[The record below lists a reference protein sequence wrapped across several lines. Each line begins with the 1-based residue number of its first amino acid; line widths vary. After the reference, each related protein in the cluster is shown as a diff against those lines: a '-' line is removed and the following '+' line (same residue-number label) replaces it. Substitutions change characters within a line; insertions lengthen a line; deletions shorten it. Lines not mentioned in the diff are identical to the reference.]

1 MSNFIKNFVG
11 NFKSFV
17 QRIFNNKTL
26 LLSDKTDNYDKDQIY
41 TKNETN
47 IIDELSL
54 ENKKNQTMNEIIELI
69 ETQPK
74 VLYKLNSKQLNIVE
88 NYYNEENEKLQNEIN
103 EKKKKIKYAKDL
115 LERLNL
121 QKSYLDVNE

>member
-1 MSNFIKNFVG
+1 
-11 NFKSFV
+11 
-17 QRIFNNKTL
+17 
-26 LLSDKTDNYDKDQIY
+26 
-41 TKNETN
+41 
-47 IIDELSL
+47 
-54 ENKKNQTMNEIIELI
+54 MNEIIELI

-103 EKKKKIKYAKDL
+103 ETDRKIKYAKDL

>member
-1 MSNFIKNFVG
+1 
-11 NFKSFV
+11 
-17 QRIFNNKTL
+17 
-26 LLSDKTDNYDKDQIY
+26 
-41 TKNETN
+41 
-47 IIDELSL
+47 
-54 ENKKNQTMNEIIELI
+54 MNEIIELI

-103 EKKKKIKYAKDL
+103 ETDRKIKYAKDL
-115 LERLNL
+115 LERLHL